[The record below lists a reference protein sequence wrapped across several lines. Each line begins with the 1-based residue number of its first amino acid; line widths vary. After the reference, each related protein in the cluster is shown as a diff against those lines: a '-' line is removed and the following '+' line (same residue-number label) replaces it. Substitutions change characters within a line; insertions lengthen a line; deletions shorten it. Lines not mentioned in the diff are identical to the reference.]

1 MHKIGVRM
9 KKINLKEYR
18 HIFNYVKPN
27 KLVYFMIM
35 ALDCLTEISFYMLT
49 PIVMKLMIDAAVKSS
64 MELLKQGVVLT
75 FTISGL
81 GMLIF
86 VIEEFYLFKIFETTT
101 ANIRKRVFDHILHLP
116 AAFIEHNHSGDVIAR
131 LTNDIPTME
140 NAYKWPFRML
150 IVTLLSGL
158 SSIAAMLLLDW
169 KVSILLIL
177 IGLISVIINFNQT
190 NQLREINHSI
200 QKMVGQYTENLS
212 NVINGF
218 VTIKSYQLVKSM
230 MDKTMRINEDILSAN
245 LAVAKKN
252 AFIESRNFLFG
263 SINFIGVILLASFLA
278 LKGIGNLGSV
288 ISMIFLLGNVNRM
301 FSDINGLLINLQSYM
316 AGSARVSTITGTDKE
331 TERIDI
337 TGTDDID
344 TMITMKEI
352 EFSYASEDNNVL
364 NKINLKVKKG
374 EIAALAGPSGGG
386 KSTIIKL
393 ILGFYQPNAG
403 YMSINNRPL
412 NSYTLEELRA
422 LISYVPQDAYIFD
435 TTIEENIRYGKP
447 DASLAE
453 IKAAAKAAFADE
465 FIMELSD
472 GYATIVGERGIKL
485 SGGQKQRI
493 AIARAFLKDAPILLL
508 DEATSSLDSQSEQ
521 CIQDALN
528 TLMKGKTSII
538 IAHRLSTIEHADVIY
553 IVEEGKIVECG
564 KHAELIMNGKLYY
577 DLHKMQFIQE

>member
-1 MHKIGVRM
+1 M

-18 HIFNYVKPN
+18 HIFSYVKPN
-27 KLVYFMIM
+27 KPVYFMIM

-64 MELLKQGVVLT
+64 MELLKQGVILT
-75 FTISGL
+75 FIISGL

-140 NAYKWPFRML
+140 NAYKWPFRMFV
-150 IVTLLSGL
+150 VTLLSGL

-169 KVSILLIL
+169 KVSILLIF
-177 IGLISVIINFNQT
+177 IGLISVVINFNQT

-218 VTIKSYQLVKSM
+218 VTIKSYQLGKSM

-252 AFIESRNFLFG
+252 AFLESRNFLFG

-288 ISMIFLLGNVNRM
+288 ISMIILLGNVNRM
-301 FSDINGLLINLQSYM
+301 FSDINGLLINLQSYL
-316 AGSARVSTITGTDKE
+316 AGSTRVSTITGTEKE

-337 TGTDDID
+337 AGTDDID
-344 TMITMKEI
+344 TMITMKDI
-352 EFSYASEDNNVL
+352 EFSYDTEDNNVL

-453 IKAAAKAAFADE
+453 IKAAAKAAYADE

-493 AIARAFLKDAPILLL
+493 AIARAVLKDAPILLL

-553 IVEEGKIVECG
+553 IVKEGKIVECG
-564 KHAELIMNGKLYY
+564 KHSELIMNGKLYY
-577 DLHKMQFIQE
+577 NLHKMQFNQE